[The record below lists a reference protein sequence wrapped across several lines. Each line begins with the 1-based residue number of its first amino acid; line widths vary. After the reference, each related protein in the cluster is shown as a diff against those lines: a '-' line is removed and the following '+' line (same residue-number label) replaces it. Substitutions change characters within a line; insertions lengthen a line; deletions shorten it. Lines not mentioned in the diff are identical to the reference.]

1 MVAQTLALR
10 SNTPSAVPQNVSP
23 LHDANIVG
31 RTTVNGMRAIPSPQ
45 QSSCAAELRKV
56 NLPVDPESVLADVP
70 RVVHGESRLELF
82 YNILSYREP
91 TYVFIDGANFKAG
104 CDKLNIEFD
113 YRRFW
118 NFMFRMSKLTNIKY
132 YAAMT
137 ERDNDKFV
145 RWLTANG
152 FQTFIKPIREDGSAQ
167 VRPDTLRLRKN
178 IDAELSADMAVLPYM
193 QPDVKHVILLS
204 GDGDFCHTIKLMQDR
219 GVRVSV
225 ISPDLS
231 VGITSRDLIKAADF
245 FVPLEI
251 LIQENNLGRSILVN
265 GRKVIA

>member
-1 MVAQTLALR
+1 MAPTLALR
-10 SNTPSAVPQNVSP
+10 NAASAAAPATISP
-23 LHDANIVG
+23 LHDANIIG
-31 RTTVNGMRAIPSPQ
+31 RSSPTGMRTIPSPQ
-45 QSSCAAELRKV
+45 QLNCATELRRI
-56 NLPVDPESVLADVP
+56 NAPVDPESAVNDVP
-70 RVVHGESRLELF
+70 KIVHGESRLELF

-104 CDKLNIEFD
+104 CDKINIEFD

-118 NFMFRMSKLTNIKY
+118 NYMFRMSKLTGIKY

-152 FQTFIKPIREDGSAQ
+152 FQTFIKPIRDDGSAQ
-167 VRPDTLRLRKN
+167 VRPDTMRLRKN

-193 QPDVKHVILLS
+193 QPDIKHVILLS

-225 ISPDLS
+225 ISPDIS

-265 GRKVIA
+265 GRKVTA